1 MLPLIESANCQ
12 CTFQGYVKHGW
23 SSYDALAAIYLRLNT
38 VIKPCGGQRALQN
51 DNWTLWLA
59 IKISHFDK
67 TNFLSGMKLGPH
79 ISLANNG
86 LLQTCIFLFS
96 PVRSHHFAWPGIP
109 LGRTDANELCKIKDN
124 LDATENPEKMVP
136 PTRPRA
142 PSKVKAR
149 SYSIWS

>member
-1 MLPLIESANCQ
+1 M
-12 CTFQGYVKHGW
+12 
-23 SSYDALAAIYLRLNT
+23 
-38 VIKPCGGQRALQN
+38 
-51 DNWTLWLA
+51 
-59 IKISHFDK
+59 
-67 TNFLSGMKLGPH
+67 
-79 ISLANNG
+79 ANNG

-109 LGRTDANELCKIKDN
+109 LGRTVANELCKIKDN

-149 SYSIWS
+149 SYSIWSYVALPMPTINTWRLYGRLRSEKKDI